1 MSLNY
6 LRVRVLVEHYILIW
20 VQREVVVLNLS
31 VILRELE
38 RFLLW
43 LDLVNIKRF
52 SNFNLLS
59 GVRLIPKL
67 LNISEYGRFFG

>member
-20 VQREVVVLNLS
+20 VQREFVVLNLS
-31 VILRELE
+31 VMLRELE

-67 LNISEYGRFFG
+67 LNISEYGRLFG